1 MIRTQSDRINTA
13 DGFQNHDRSFFTQ
26 THYTLIKYSEANLT
40 FGGPAGI
47 LPLYSLINGGLS
59 EEGGE

>member
-1 MIRTQSDRINTA
+1 LQRGFRIEI
-13 DGFQNHDRSFFTQ
+13 DLFSLK

-47 LPLYSLINGGLS
+47 LPLSPLINGGLS
-59 EEGGE
+59 EEGEE